1 MKHLFYSFLIIF
13 CFSSFSY
20 SQGNESFDN
29 MGNFSSYSDGN
40 FLGNNGITWS
50 YIGSRDGNNDS
61 NNSGINLPALM
72 LRRSSSNS
80 KVTSTTISGGIGDFS
95 VKLYKGYT
103 GDGNR
108 QVELL
113 INGVSKG
120 LSVAFDNY
128 DEQLFTVSGINVTGD
143 IVIEIITSTSK
154 QVIIDDII
162 WTGFVATSEGI
173 TLGAVSG
180 NTNEDGTTATFSA
193 VLNTAPTSDV
203 VLDIGSSDTG
213 EVTVN
218 PSQLTFTTANWNSTQ
233 LITVNGVDDSEVD
246 GDINVTITVA
256 VNDASS
262 DDDYDGISTST
273 TVTNENDDFPPVPE
287 LIITEVSD
295 PKDEYNGRFVEIYN
309 NGTSSIDLGTEQIYF
324 VKSVNAG
331 SSYSEIALTGT
342 IEPNEVFV
350 ISSSDNLNTHYGFYP
365 EVPFNN
371 ANGNGDDAYALFY
384 GGGRTT
390 GYLMDVYGELGVDGS
405 SMDWEYEDTRA
416 YRINPKNTSANSTWT
431 SSEWTIGSTD
441 LNLSDMTPGTLENEF
456 RYDGSWKPRDI
467 YTNSLN
473 TDDVYIQSS
482 VDLTANLTV
491 NNFEVNDTATLSI
504 NSGSSLIVSGTS
516 TGNVTYNRTI
526 PTDNWYL
533 MSSPV
538 VGETYDDAY
547 VTANSIASGTGPN
560 IGIAPYVTS
569 DDTWNYMQSG
579 ETATFAAGN
588 GYSVKRSATGDISF
602 TGTLNTADV
611 SAGTLSTAGNRFNL
625 LGNPYTSHINSATFL
640 ANETAVSETQTL
652 WVWNQATGVYEVKI
666 IADAMV
672 IAPAQG
678 FFVKANAAGG
688 TFNFAESNQAS
699 SGGTFQRTANRPE
712 IYLSI
717 SNQTDA
723 REAKIYY
730 IDNMTTGFDVGYEGE
745 LFNGV
750 SNPLAIYTHLVAD
763 SEGQNYQVQSLPPN
777 NYENMIV
784 PVGVNAASGSAI
796 TIEASTNNFPEG
808 VNIYLEDKSDDSFTL
823 LDSTSVFT
831 TTPDEDLNGIGRF
844 YIHTTATAL
853 SDNQVSLTNVSMY
866 LVDRNLTITGVH
878 SGDTNVRVYDLLG
891 KEVHSTSFQ
900 GTGFNKI
907 TLPSLTTGVYVV
919 QLETQME
926 AISKKIIIKK

>member
-831 TTPDEDLNGIGRF
+831 TTPDEDLNVIGRF

-866 LVDRNLTITGVH
+866 FVDRNLTITGVH

>member
-569 DDTWNYMQSG
+569 DDTWDYMQSG

-699 SGGTFQRTANRPE
+699 SGGTFQRTEARPE

-823 LDSTSVFT
+823 LDSTSTFT

>member
-103 GDGNR
+103 GGGNR

-295 PKDEYNGRFVEIYN
+295 PKDQANGRFVEIYN

-350 ISSSDNLNTHYGFYP
+350 ISSSANLNTHYGFYP

-405 SMDWEYEDTRA
+405 SMDWKYEDTRA

-431 SSEWTIGSTD
+431 SSEWTIGSTSYCC
-441 LNLSDMTPGTLENEF
+441 L
-456 RYDGSWKPRDI
+456 
-467 YTNSLN
+467 
-473 TDDVYIQSS
+473 
-482 VDLTANLTV
+482 
-491 NNFEVNDTATLSI
+491 
-504 NSGSSLIVSGTS
+504 
-516 TGNVTYNRTI
+516 
-526 PTDNWYL
+526 
-533 MSSPV
+533 
-538 VGETYDDAY
+538 
-547 VTANSIASGTGPN
+547 
-560 IGIAPYVTS
+560 
-569 DDTWNYMQSG
+569 
-579 ETATFAAGN
+579 
-588 GYSVKRSATGDISF
+588 
-602 TGTLNTADV
+602 
-611 SAGTLSTAGNRFNL
+611 
-625 LGNPYTSHINSATFL
+625 
-640 ANETAVSETQTL
+640 
-652 WVWNQATGVYEVKI
+652 
-666 IADAMV
+666 
-672 IAPAQG
+672 
-678 FFVKANAAGG
+678 
-688 TFNFAESNQAS
+688 
-699 SGGTFQRTANRPE
+699 
-712 IYLSI
+712 
-717 SNQTDA
+717 
-723 REAKIYY
+723 
-730 IDNMTTGFDVGYEGE
+730 
-745 LFNGV
+745 
-750 SNPLAIYTHLVAD
+750 
-763 SEGQNYQVQSLPPN
+763 
-777 NYENMIV
+777 
-784 PVGVNAASGSAI
+784 
-796 TIEASTNNFPEG
+796 
-808 VNIYLEDKSDDSFTL
+808 
-823 LDSTSVFT
+823 
-831 TTPDEDLNGIGRF
+831 
-844 YIHTTATAL
+844 
-853 SDNQVSLTNVSMY
+853 
-866 LVDRNLTITGVH
+866 
-878 SGDTNVRVYDLLG
+878 
-891 KEVHSTSFQ
+891 
-900 GTGFNKI
+900 
-907 TLPSLTTGVYVV
+907 
-919 QLETQME
+919 
-926 AISKKIIIKK
+926 